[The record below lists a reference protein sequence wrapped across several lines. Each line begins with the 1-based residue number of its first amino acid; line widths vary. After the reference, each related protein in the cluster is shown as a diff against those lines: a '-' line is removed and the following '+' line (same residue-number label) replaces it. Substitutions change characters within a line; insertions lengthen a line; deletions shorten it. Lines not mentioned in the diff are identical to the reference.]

1 MNLNRTHSFQL
12 DWLVVL
18 IYLTLVLFGYFNIVS
33 AATDG
38 AFSSY
43 FDWSTPY
50 GKQAVFIGLS
60 LISIVLI
67 LSIDAKF
74 YERFASIIYLLSVM
88 TLVGL
93 FLFGKK
99 VNGALSWYE
108 IGGATLQPS
117 EFAKFATALALA
129 KYVSDLQ
136 TNIKSIKDQLQAA
149 LIIVVP
155 ALMILLQNDAGSTL
169 VFAGLIFVFYRE
181 GIPQKYILFGAM
193 LLIIAVATLR
203 FSALIVTGFV
213 VGFLLIYQFLF
224 KRKKKKMTAALL
236 VLVLYSGI
244 SFGTEWSFDNV
255 LQKHQQD
262 RIELWLRLEKD
273 PEKLRTMRRNISYNL
288 NESEKAIRSGGLT
301 GKGFKEGTRTKGKF
315 VPEQHTDY
323 IFSTVAE
330 EWGFLGSSTVVILFV
345 VLIGRILFLAERHK
359 SQFSRA
365 YGYGV
370 ASIIF
375 VHFLINIG
383 MVMGL
388 IPTIGIPL
396 PFFSYGGSGLLAFTI
411 LIFIF
416 LKLDANRLNVW

>member
-1 MNLNRTHSFQL
+1 MNLNRANSFQL

-18 IYLTLVLFGYFNIVS
+18 IYLALVLFGYFNIVS
-33 AATDG
+33 AATAG
-38 AFSSY
+38 EFSSY
-43 FDWSTPY
+43 FDLTQPY
-50 GKQAVFIGLS
+50 GKQSVFIGLS
-60 LISIVLI
+60 LVSIVLI

-74 YERFASIIYLLSVM
+74 YERFASVIYLASMVVLA
-88 TLVGL
+88 GL
-93 FLFGKK
+93 FIFGKK
-99 VNGALSWYE
+99 INGAMSWYE
-108 IGGATLQPS
+108 IGGMTLQPS
-117 EFAKFATALALA
+117 EFAKFATALAVA

-136 TNIKSIKDQLQAA
+136 TNIKNVKDQFQAA
-149 LIIVVP
+149 LIVAVP
-155 ALMILLQNDAGSTL
+155 AILILLQNDAGSTL
-169 VFAGLIFVFYRE
+169 VFTGLIFVFYRE
-181 GIPQKYILFGAM
+181 GIPQKYIFLGAI
-193 LLIIAVATLR
+193 LITIAVATLK
-203 FSALIVTGFV
+203 FSALFVTSIIAICLV
-213 VGFLLIYQFLF
+213 IYQLFF
-224 KRKKKKMTAALL
+224 KRKKKKVRGSLL
-236 VLVLYSGI
+236 ILGLCAVL
-244 SFGTEWSFDNV
+244 SFTTEWSFDTV
-255 LQKHQQD
+255 LQKHQRD

-273 PEKLRTMRRNISYNL
+273 PDKLRVMRRNISYNL
-288 NESEKAIRSGGLT
+288 NQSEKAIRSGGLT

-345 VLIGRILFLAERHK
+345 VLIGRILFLCERHK

-388 IPTIGIPL
+388 VPTIGIPL
-396 PFFSYGGSGLLAFTI
+396 PFLSYGGSGLLAFTI

>member
-1 MNLNRTHSFQL
+1 MNLNRAHSFQL

-38 AFSSY
+38 VFSSY
-43 FDWSTPY
+43 FDLSTPY

-60 LISIVLI
+60 LIFIVLV

-117 EFAKFATALALA
+117 EFAKCATALALA
-129 KYVSDLQ
+129 KYISDLQ
-136 TNIKSIKDQLQAA
+136 TNIKSVKDQLQAA
-149 LIIVVP
+149 LIVVVP
-155 ALMILLQNDAGSTL
+155 ALLILLQNDAGSTL
-169 VFAGLIFVFYRE
+169 VFSGLIFVFYRE
-181 GIPQKYILFGAM
+181 GIPQKYILFGAV
-193 LLIIAVATLR
+193 LLIVAVATLR
-203 FSALIVTGFV
+203 FSALIVTGVV

-236 VLVLYSGI
+236 VLMLCSGL

-273 PEKLRTMRRNISYNL
+273 PEKLRIMRRNISYNL

-330 EWGFLGSSTVVILFV
+330 EWGFLGSSVVVVLFV

-416 LKLDANRLNVW
+416 LKLDANRLNIW

>member
-1 MNLNRTHSFQL
+1 MNLNRAHSFQL
-12 DWLVVL
+12 DWMVVM
-18 IYLTLVLFGYFNIVS
+18 IYFALVLFGYFNIVS
-33 AATDG
+33 ASTDG
-38 AFSSY
+38 AFTSY
-43 FDWSTPY
+43 FDLSEPY
-50 GKQAVFIGLS
+50 GKQTVFIGLS
-60 LISIVLI
+60 IISIVII

-74 YERFASIIYLLSVM
+74 YERFASIIYLISMIVLA
-88 TLVGL
+88 GL
-93 FLFGKK
+93 FVFGKK
-99 VNGALSWYE
+99 VNGAMSWYE

-129 KYVSDLQ
+129 KYISDLQ
-136 TNIKSIKDQLQAA
+136 TNIKDSIDQFRAA
-149 LIIVVP
+149 LIVAVP
-155 ALMILLQNDAGSTL
+155 AVLILLQNDAGSTL

-181 GIPQKYILFGAM
+181 GIPQKYILFGAS
-193 LLIIAVATLR
+193 LLIITVATLK
-203 FSALIVTGFV
+203 FSALIVTSIIASFIV
-213 VGFLLIYQFLF
+213 IYQLFF
-224 KRKKKKMTAALL
+224 KRKKKKLTLS
-236 VLVLYSGI
+236 VLILIFCSGL
-244 SFGTEWSFDNV
+244 SFGTEWSFDNI
-255 LQKHQQD
+255 LQKHQKD
-262 RIELWLRLEKD
+262 RIEVWLKLEKD
-273 PEKLRTMRRNISYNL
+273 PEKLKIMKRNISYNL

-330 EWGFLGSSTVVILFV
+330 EWGFLGSSAVVTLFML
-345 VLIGRILFLAERHK
+345 LIGRILFLAERHK

-396 PFFSYGGSGLLAFTI
+396 PFFSYGGSGLLSFTI
-411 LIFIF
+411 LVFIF

>member
-1 MNLNRTHSFQL
+1 MNLNRAHSFQL

-38 AFSSY
+38 AFISY

-74 YERFASIIYLLSVM
+74 YERFASIIYLLSVL

-117 EFAKFATALALA
+117 EFAKCATALAVA
-129 KYVSDLQ
+129 KYISDLQ
-136 TNIKSIKDQLQAA
+136 TNIKSVKDQLQAA
-149 LIIVVP
+149 LIVVVP
-155 ALMILLQNDAGSTL
+155 ALLILLQNDAGSTL

-203 FSALIVTGFV
+203 FSALLVTGIV

-224 KRKKKKMTAALL
+224 KRKKKKMTTALL
-236 VLVLYSGI
+236 VLMVCSGL

-273 PEKLRTMRRNISYNL
+273 PEKLRIMRRNISYNL

-330 EWGFLGSSTVVILFV
+330 EWGFLGSSVVVVLFV